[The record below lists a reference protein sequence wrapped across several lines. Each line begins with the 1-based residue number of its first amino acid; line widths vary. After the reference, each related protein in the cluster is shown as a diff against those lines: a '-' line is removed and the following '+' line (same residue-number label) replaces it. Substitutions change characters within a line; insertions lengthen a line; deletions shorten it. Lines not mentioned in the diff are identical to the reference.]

1 MNRLWQSSIHQK
13 RGIKMK
19 IRYLKLS
26 SLGIFLGIFVLAMN
40 GTPSLAAEPIKIG
53 FTISQSGRYADSGS
67 YYKEAYLMW
76 EDDVNAKGGLLG
88 RPVKLIIYDDESSAD
103 KAVGLYERLI
113 NTDKVDLLLGP
124 YTSTIIYPVGRI
136 AEKYKMVLL
145 QGGGTASKIFE
156 AGFKYMFLTLPGF
169 SEQHAIG
176 FFEYLNT
183 IPKNQWPKK
192 AAVIY
197 GDKSA
202 SIANAKGE
210 KDLAIK
216 NGIAVVLDEKY
227 PPDATDLTSVIT
239 KAKNLDTD
247 LLMAGTYFP
256 DAVLIARTIAELNFK
271 PKYVLL
277 TAGVS
282 DYKYGENLGALANNI
297 MGTAWWHDSVTFS
310 SEWTMRYNDRFGRLP
325 DYHGAGAYAAA
336 QILEAAV
343 KATRSMDNT
352 VLRDY
357 IVSHSFDT
365 VIAQNL
371 NFDER
376 GVPSYSMVTLQWQ
389 DGKLKVIWPPAAQT
403 SKPKPYAQ

>member
-1 MNRLWQSSIHQK
+1 MSRRAYK
-13 RGIKMK
+13 C
-19 IRYLKLS
+19 
-26 SLGIFLGIFVLAMN
+26 IFAGVLAGFFVL
-40 GTPSLAAEPIKIG
+40 GTLTAAVNAAEPIKIG
-53 FTISQSGRYADSGS
+53 CTISQSGRYADSGS

-88 RPVKLIIYDDESSAD
+88 RPVKLVIYDDESSAD

-113 NTDKVDLLLGP
+113 TVDKVDLLLGP

-145 QGGGTASKIFE
+145 QGGGTASKIFK

-176 FFEYLNT
+176 FFEYLKT
-183 IPKNQWPKK
+183 QPKDQWPTK

-202 SIANAKGE
+202 SIANARGE
-210 KDLAIK
+210 KARAVE
-216 NGIAVVLDEKY
+216 NGIEVVLEEKY
-227 PPDATDLTSVIT
+227 PPDVTDLTAVIN
-239 KAKNLDTD
+239 KAKGMGAD

-256 DAVLIARTIAELNFK
+256 DAVLIARTIAEMDYK

-282 DYKYGENLGALANNI
+282 DYKFGEKLGDLAENI
-297 MGTAWWHDSVTFS
+297 MGTAWWHDSIPFS
-310 SEWTMRYNDRFGRLP
+310 LEWTGRYKERFGRLP
-325 DYHGAGAYAAA
+325 DYHGSGAYAAA

-343 KATRSMDNT
+343 RETKSLDNT

-357 IVSHSFDT
+357 IVNNSFDT
-365 VIAQNL
+365 VMAQNMSF
-371 NFDER
+371 NEK

-389 DGKLKVIWPPAAQT
+389 EGGLEVIWPPGAQT
-403 SKPKPYAQ
+403 AEARPFNP

>member
-1 MNRLWQSSIHQK
+1 MEK
-13 RGIKMK
+13 
-19 IRYLKLS
+19 RYLKLLS
-26 SLGIFLGIFVLAMN
+26 LGMILGIFALFVN
-40 GTPSLAAEPIKIG
+40 GVPSLAAEPIKIG
-53 FTISQSGRYADSGS
+53 LTISQSGRYADSGS

-76 EDDVNAKGGLLG
+76 QDDVNAKGGLLG

-113 NTDKVDLLLGP
+113 NVDKVDLLLGP

-145 QGGGTASKIFE
+145 QGGGTASKIFK

-176 FFEYLNT
+176 FFEHLNT
-183 IPKNQWPKK
+183 IPRDQWPKR

-197 GDKSA
+197 GDRSA
-202 SIANAKGE
+202 SIANARGQ
-210 KDLAIK
+210 KDLARK
-216 NGIAVVLDEKY
+216 NKISVVLDEKY
-227 PPDATDLTSVIT
+227 PPDVTDLTSAIT
-239 KAKNLDTD
+239 KAKNQKAD

-256 DAVLIARTIAELNFK
+256 DAVLIARTIAELNYK

-282 DYKYGENLGALANNI
+282 DYKFGEKLGALSNNI
-297 MGTAWWHDSVTFS
+297 MGTAWWHDSVPFS
-310 SEWTMRYNDRFGRLP
+310 REWTMRYKKRFGRLP

-343 KATRSMDNT
+343 TATGSIDNT

-365 VIAQNL
+365 VIAQDL
-371 NFDER
+371 SFDER

-389 DGKLKVIWPPAAQT
+389 DGELKVIWPPEAQT
-403 SKPKPYAQ
+403 AKPRPYAP

>member
-1 MNRLWQSSIHQK
+1 MEK
-13 RGIKMK
+13 
-19 IRYLKLS
+19 RYLRLLS
-26 SLGIFLGIFVLAMN
+26 LCVILGVFALFTN
-40 GTPSLAAEPIKIG
+40 GVQSLAAEPIKIG
-53 FTISQSGRYADSGS
+53 LTISRSGRYADSGS

-76 EDDVNAKGGLLG
+76 QDDVNAKGGLLG

-113 NTDKVDLLLGP
+113 NVDKVDLLLGP

-145 QGGGTASKIFE
+145 QGGGTASKIFK

-183 IPKNQWPKK
+183 IPRDQWPKR

-197 GDKSA
+197 GDRSA
-202 SIANAKGE
+202 SIANARGE
-210 KDLAIK
+210 KDLARK
-216 NGIAVVLDEKY
+216 NGISVVLDEKY
-227 PPDATDLTSVIT
+227 PPDVTDLTSAIT
-239 KAKNLDTD
+239 KAKNLNAD

-256 DAVLIARTIAELNFK
+256 DAVLIARTIAELNYK
-271 PKYVLL
+271 PRYVLL

-282 DYKYGENLGALANNI
+282 DYKFGEKLGALSNNI
-297 MGTAWWHDSVTFS
+297 MGTAWWHDSVPFS
-310 SEWTMRYNDRFGRLP
+310 REWTMRYKKRFGRLP

-343 KATRSMDNT
+343 KATGSIDNT

-365 VIAQNL
+365 VIAQGL
-371 NFDER
+371 SFDER

-389 DGKLKVIWPPAAQT
+389 DGELKVMWPPEAQT
-403 SKPKPYAQ
+403 AKPRPYAR

>member
-1 MNRLWQSSIHQK
+1 MAT
-13 RGIKMK
+13 
-19 IRYLKLS
+19 RYLRWM
-26 SLGIFLGIFVLAMN
+26 FLGILVGIFSLTGFGA
-40 GTPSLAAEPIKIG
+40 TSLAAEPIKIG
-53 FTISQSGRYADSGS
+53 CTISQSGRYADSGS

-88 RPVKLIIYDDESSAD
+88 RPVKLVIYDDESSAD

-113 NTDKVDLLLGP
+113 ATDKVDLLLGP

-136 AEKYKMVLL
+136 SEKYKMVLL
-145 QGGGTASKIFE
+145 QGGGTASKIFQ

-176 FFEYLNT
+176 FFDYLNT
-183 IPKNQWPKK
+183 VPKGQWPKK

-202 SIANAKGE
+202 SIANAQGE
-210 KDLAIK
+210 KDLAVE
-216 NGIAVVLDEKY
+216 NGIPVILDEKY
-227 PPDATDLTSVIT
+227 PPDVTDLTSVIN
-239 KAKNLDTD
+239 KAKNMGAD

-256 DAVLIARTIAELNFK
+256 DAVLIARTIAELNYK

-297 MGTAWWHDSVTFS
+297 MGTAWWHDSVAFS
-310 SEWTMRYNDRFGRLP
+310 RDWTKRYEKRFGRVP
-325 DYHGAGAYAAA
+325 DYHGSGAYAAA
-336 QILEAAV
+336 QILEESV
-343 KATRSMDNT
+343 RATKSLDNS

-371 NFDER
+371 GFDER

-389 DGKLKVIWPPAAQT
+389 GGKLEVVWPQSAQT
-403 SKPKPYAQ
+403 AKPRPYAP

>member
-1 MNRLWQSSIHQK
+1 MSLRC
-13 RGIKMK
+13 
-19 IRYLKLS
+19 LKWMFFGMLV
-26 SLGIFLGIFVLAMN
+26 GIFALTTFGISM
-40 GTPSLAAEPIKIG
+40 AADPIKIG
-53 FTISQSGRYADSGS
+53 CTISQSGRYADSGS

-76 EDDVNAKGGLLG
+76 QDEVNAKGGLLG

-113 NTDKVDLLLGP
+113 TVNKVDLLLGP
-124 YTSTIIYPVGRI
+124 YTSTIIYPVGRVT
-136 AEKYKMVLL
+136 EKYKMVLL
-145 QGGGTASKIFE
+145 QGGGTASKIFK

-176 FFEYLNT
+176 FFEYLNSV
-183 IPKNQWPKK
+183 PRNQWPKK

-210 KDLAIK
+210 KDRATK
-216 NGIAVVLDEKY
+216 NGIPVVLDEKY
-227 PPDATDLTSVIT
+227 PPDVTDLTSVIS
-239 KAKNLDTD
+239 KAKNIGAD

-256 DAVLIARTIAELNFK
+256 DAILIARTMAELNYK

-282 DYKYGENLGALANNI
+282 DYKFGKNLGAVANNI
-297 MGTAWWHDSVTFS
+297 MGTAWWHDSIPFS
-310 SEWTMRYNDRFGRLP
+310 REWTKRYKKRFGRLP
-325 DYHGAGAYAAA
+325 DYHGSGAYAAA
-336 QILEAAV
+336 QILEEAIR
-343 KATRSMDNT
+343 ATGSLDNT

-357 IVSHSFDT
+357 IVGHSFNT

-371 NFDER
+371 SFNER

-389 DGKLKVIWPPAAQT
+389 DGSLQVIWPPHAQT
-403 SKPKPYAQ
+403 AKPRPYAP

>member
-1 MNRLWQSSIHQK
+1 MVLRC
-13 RGIKMK
+13 
-19 IRYLKLS
+19 LKWMSFGMLVGVFIVTT
-26 SLGIFLGIFVLAMN
+26 LGAIS
-40 GTPSLAAEPIKIG
+40 PAAEPIKIG
-53 FTISQSGRYADSGS
+53 CTISQSGRYADAGS

-76 EDDVNAKGGLLG
+76 QDDVNAKGGLLG

-113 NTDKVDLLLGP
+113 SVDKVDLLLGP
-124 YTSTIIYPVGRI
+124 YTSTIIYPVGRVS
-136 AEKYKMVLL
+136 EKYKMVLL
-145 QGGGTASKIFE
+145 QGGGTASKIFKE
-156 AGFKYMFLTLPGF
+156 GFKYMFLTLPGF

-183 IPKNQWPKK
+183 VPKNQWPKK
-192 AAVIY
+192 AAVIF

-210 KDLAIK
+210 KDQAGK
-216 NGIAVVLDEKY
+216 NGIPLVLDEKY
-227 PPDATDLTSVIT
+227 PPDATDLTSVIM
-239 KAKNLDTD
+239 KAKNLGAD

-256 DAVLIARTIAELNFK
+256 DAVLIARTIGELNYK

-297 MGTAWWHDSVTFS
+297 MGTAWWHDSIPFS
-310 SEWTMRYNDRFGRLP
+310 LDWTKRYEKRFGRLP
-325 DYHGAGAYAAA
+325 DYHGSGAYAAA
-336 QILEAAV
+336 EILEEAV
-343 KATRSMDNT
+343 RATKSLDNT

-389 DGKLKVIWPPAAQT
+389 DGNLQVIWPSHAQT
-403 SKPKPYAQ
+403 AKPRPYGP

>member
-1 MNRLWQSSIHQK
+1 MLV
-13 RGIKMK
+13 GV
-19 IRYLKLS
+19 
-26 SLGIFLGIFVLAMN
+26 FVLTTLGAI
-40 GTPSLAAEPIKIG
+40 SAAAEPIKIG
-53 FTISQSGRYADSGS
+53 CTISQSGRYADAGS

-76 EDDVNAKGGLLG
+76 QDDVNAKGGLLG

-103 KAVGLYERLI
+103 KGVGLYERLI
-113 NTDKVDLLLGP
+113 TVDKVDLLLGP
-124 YTSTIIYPVGRI
+124 YTSTIIYPVGRVS
-136 AEKYKMVLL
+136 EKYKMVLL
-145 QGGGTASKIFE
+145 QGGGTASKIFK

-183 IPKNQWPKK
+183 VPKNQWPKK

-210 KDLAIK
+210 KDRAMK
-216 NGIAVVLDEKY
+216 NDIPVVLDEKY
-227 PPDATDLTSVIT
+227 PPDAMDLTSVIT
-239 KAKNLDTD
+239 KAKNLGAD

-256 DAVLIARTIAELNFK
+256 DAVLIARTIGELNYK

-282 DYKYGENLGALANNI
+282 DYKYGKNLGALANNI
-297 MGTAWWHDSVTFS
+297 MGTAWWHDSIPFS
-310 SEWTMRYNDRFGRLP
+310 LDWTKRYEKRFGRLP
-325 DYHGAGAYAAA
+325 DYHGSGAYAAA
-336 QILEAAV
+336 QILEEAV
-343 KATRSMDNT
+343 RATKNLDNT

-357 IVSHSFDT
+357 IVGHSFDT
-365 VIAQNL
+365 VIAQKL
-371 NFDER
+371 SFDDR

-389 DGKLKVIWPPAAQT
+389 DGKLQVIWPPHAQT
-403 SKPKPYAQ
+403 AKPRPYGP